1 MMCDRMQSNIFLY
14 YKTKTKTKPKKKYPP
29 PPKKEDSVNSFEGTT
44 ESNFLDWSQEYCL
57 YSTQEDYIYIKTK
70 AQNK

>member
-29 PPKKEDSVNSFEGTT
+29 PQKKEDSVIALRGLLNQIFLIEVKNIAYILHKRTT
-44 ESNFLDWSQEYCL
+44 
-57 YSTQEDYIYIKTK
+57 YI
-70 AQNK
+70 